1 MERVIHGSSIVSG
14 HVQGKVLVSNEPLSF
29 WGGYDQNTGKI
40 IDQRHPLAGQ
50 NAGGNILAIPFSR
63 GSTTAASIFLEAVQ
77 TGKSPLAILTI
88 GVDKVFALASIIA
101 DEVFG
106 KLIPIVSLNRSDFAT
121 LRKNQ
126 WIEIHPNG
134 TLIVSDM

>member
-1 MERVIHGSSIVSG
+1 M
-14 HVQGKVLVSNEPLSF
+14 
-29 WGGYDQNTGKI
+29 
-40 IDQRHPLAGQ
+40 
-50 NAGGNILAIPFSR
+50 AIPFSR

>member
-1 MERVIHGSSIVSG
+1 MERVIQGNTIVSG
-14 HVQGKVLVSNEPLSF
+14 HVQGKALVSNEPLSF
-29 WGGYDQNTGKI
+29 WGGYDQNTGEI

-63 GSTTAASIFLEAVQ
+63 GSTTTAAVLLEAVK

-88 GVDKVFALASIIA
+88 GVDKIFALASIVA
-101 DEVFG
+101 DEIFG
-106 KLIPIVSLNRSDFAT
+106 KLVPIVSLEKADFAT
-121 LRKNQ
+121 LRNNQ

-134 TLIVSDM
+134 TLIVNDM